1 VKTPTRHVDCLVIG
15 AGIAGLW
22 TRVSLERAGYSVLTL
37 ERSGA
42 GDGQSIA
49 SQGILHR
56 GLKYQL
62 SPAAAKAASELGA
75 ASKVWDDCLA
85 GRGEIDLRGVQTLA
99 ERMHMWAPP
108 GGVGGLLAK
117 VTAGMATLTMTSAA
131 ERLDAS
137 RWPRCL
143 EGADPA
149 TAVYEV
155 VERCV
160 DVASLLGVMLHAGRT
175 PLARGV
181 AVSIAADA
189 HGATV
194 VLADGE
200 SVRASCVVACAGGGN
215 AEIAGMVG
223 LRAESVMQTRPL
235 KMVAMRGAPFELNG
249 HCIQP
254 MSDKPRLTVTTTGG
268 EGDRY
273 WWLGGGLAEDGVS
286 RTDAEQVAAAR
297 DAVRACVPW
306 ADLKQA
312 SFSVYSIDRA
322 EGRTA
327 EGKRPDGPVV
337 LEHGRVLLA
346 WPTKLAL
353 APTLAT
359 EVVRRVAEMGVAR
372 SGVNAGEVACG
383 VAQSPWLA
391 GGVRWS

>member
-1 VKTPTRHVDCLVIG
+1 MKTHTRHVDCLVIG

-37 ERSGA
+37 ERSAA
-42 GDGQSIA
+42 GEGQSIA

-62 SPAAAKAASELGA
+62 SPAAARAASELGA

-85 GRGEIDLRGVQTLA
+85 GRGEIDLREVQTLA

-117 VTAGMATLTMTSAA
+117 VTAGMATLTMSSAA
-131 ERLDAS
+131 ERLEAA
-137 RWPRCL
+137 RWPRCFG
-143 EGADPA
+143 GADPA
-149 TAVYEV
+149 TAVYDV

-160 DVASLLGVMLHAGRT
+160 DVASLLGVMLRTGRT
-175 PLARGV
+175 PVRQGV
-181 AVSIAADA
+181 AVSITADA
-189 HGATV
+189 DGATV
-194 VLADGE
+194 GLAGGE
-200 SVRASCVVACAGGGN
+200 SVRASCAIACAGSGN
-215 AEIAGMVG
+215 AGVAELLG
-223 LRAESVMQTRPL
+223 LRAGTVMQKRPL

-254 MSDKPRLTVTTTGG
+254 MSDKPRLTVTTSVVEG
-268 EGDRY
+268 ERY
-273 WWLGGGLAEDGVS
+273 WWLGGGLAEDGVA
-286 RTDAEQVAAAR
+286 RADADQIAAAR
-297 DAVRACVPW
+297 ETVRACVPW
-306 ADLKQA
+306 ANLKDA
-312 SFSVYSIDRA
+312 TFSVYPIDRA

-337 LEHGRVLLA
+337 LSHGRVMLA

-353 APTLAT
+353 APTLAS
-359 EVVRRVAEMGVAR
+359 EVVRRVMETNVPR
-372 SGVNAGEVACG
+372 SGVNAGEVDCR

>member
-1 VKTPTRHVDCLVIG
+1 MKTHTRHVDCLVIG

-37 ERSGA
+37 ERSDA
-42 GDGQSIA
+42 GEGQSIA

-85 GRGEIDLRGVQTLA
+85 GRGEIDLREVQTLA

-117 VTAGMATLTMTSAA
+117 VTAGMATLTMSSAA
-131 ERLDAS
+131 ERLDAA
-137 RWPRCL
+137 RWPRCF

-175 PLARGV
+175 TVRRGV
-181 AVSIAADA
+181 AVSITAEAD
-189 HGATV
+189 GVTV
-194 VLADGE
+194 MLANGE
-200 SVRASCVVACAGGGN
+200 SVRASCVVACAGIGN
-215 AEIAGMVG
+215 AEIAALVG
-223 LRAESVMQTRPL
+223 LRPDAVMQKRPL
-235 KMVAMRGAPFELNG
+235 KMVAMRAAPFELNG

-254 MSDKPRLTVTTTGG
+254 MSDKPRLTVTTTGVEG
-268 EGDRY
+268 ERY
-273 WWLGGGLAEDGVS
+273 WWLGGGLAEDGVLRS
-286 RTDAEQVAAAR
+286 DADQIAAAR
-297 DAVRACVPW
+297 ETVRACVPW
-306 ADLKQA
+306 ANLKDA
-312 SFSVYSIDRA
+312 SFSVYPIDRA

-337 LEHGRVLLA
+337 LSHGRVILA

-359 EVVRRVAEMGVAR
+359 EVVRRIAETGVSR
-372 SGVNAGEVACG
+372 SGVNAGELACG
-383 VAQSPWLA
+383 VATSPWLA